1 MDKNSNGSI
10 DEIEMINYLTKTI
23 MVKGLTQT

>member
-1 MDKNSNGSI
+1 MDINSNGSV